1 MIFHLKIV
9 TLQQVRL
16 VFADWADGRGRCSP
30 ARESS
35 HAGLADAA
43 PEVEPKTNK
52 QETDIETIPTGSGV
66 RPGCR
71 RSKERGNCLQATG

>member
-1 MIFHLKIV
+1 MISRLKNV
-9 TLQQVRL
+9 TLQQVRH
-16 VFADWADGRGRCSP
+16 VVTDEAGRPREVPP